1 MISNKEIYN
10 HLNSLL
16 KLLQEEKEALIHNDV
31 LKVAELVEKK
41 SELIEK
47 ISQLEVI
54 PSTVEASSN
63 VVQTEVK
70 ESSNVIQPKAEESSN
85 AIQSKVGESPHVI
98 PTAVEESPLLKI
110 INDINSIQ
118 EINLLL
124 TKQSLSYQN
133 VLLESISKNIQN
145 MSNTYSAKGNYQKAN
160 NTYLY
165 DQEV

>member
-1 MISNKEIYN
+1 MASNKEIYN

-47 ISQLEVI
+47 ISKLEVI
-54 PSTVEASSN
+54 PAPV
-63 VVQTEVK
+63 
-70 ESSNVIQPKAEESSN
+70 EES
-85 AIQSKVGESPHVI
+85 AHVI
-98 PTAVEESPLLKI
+98 PTVVEESPLLKI
-110 INDINSIQ
+110 INEINSIQ
-118 EINLLL
+118 ETNLLL
-124 TKQSLSYQN
+124 TKQSISYQN

-145 MSNTYSAKGNYQKAN
+145 MSNTYSAKGNYQKSN

>member
-63 VVQTEVK
+63 VV
-70 ESSNVIQPKAEESSN
+70 QPKAEESSN

>member
-1 MISNKEIYN
+1 MASNKEIYN

-47 ISQLEVI
+47 ISKLEVI
-54 PSTVEASSN
+54 PA
-63 VVQTEVK
+63 
-70 ESSNVIQPKAEESSN
+70 PAEES
-85 AIQSKVGESPHVI
+85 AHVI
-98 PTAVEESPLLKI
+98 PTVVEESPLLKI
-110 INDINSIQ
+110 INEINSIQ
-118 EINLLL
+118 ETNLLL
-124 TKQSLSYQN
+124 TKQSISYQN

>member
-1 MISNKEIYN
+1 MASNKEIYN

-47 ISQLEVI
+47 ISKLEVI
-54 PSTVEASSN
+54 PAPV
-63 VVQTEVK
+63 
-70 ESSNVIQPKAEESSN
+70 EES
-85 AIQSKVGESPHVI
+85 AHVI
-98 PTAVEESPLLKI
+98 PTVVEESPLLKI
-110 INDINSIQ
+110 INEINSIQ
-118 EINLLL
+118 ETNLLL
-124 TKQSLSYQN
+124 TKQSISYQN